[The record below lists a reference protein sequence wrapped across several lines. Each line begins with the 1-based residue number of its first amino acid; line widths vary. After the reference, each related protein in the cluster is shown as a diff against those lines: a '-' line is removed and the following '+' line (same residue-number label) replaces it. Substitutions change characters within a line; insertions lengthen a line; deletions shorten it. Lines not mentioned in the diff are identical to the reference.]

1 MLPLKNLVV
10 AVMGWVV
17 SGLKTI
23 KKGLPLVIEIE
34 GVIKLVIDIA
44 SLWSNCNTSS
54 LNIVKGISEFTVI
67 FGVLYGSF
75 TFKEVLSKVSMS
87 SNTFKGLMVHCEILS
102 MARPKESNV
111 YTIKFIPL
119 GFWVGGLTIPINLI
133 RNRLEAASPDG
144 ILTENL
150 ILVGVMTGAGDGK
163 GVKYEDPPSIE

>member
-1 MLPLKNLVV
+1 MLFMLPLKNLVV

-17 SGLKTI
+17 SGLKTV
-23 KKGLPLVIEIE
+23 KVLPLVIEIE
-34 GVIKLVIDIA
+34 GVIELVIDIA

-87 SNTFKGLMVHCEILS
+87 SNTFKGWMVHCEIVS
-102 MARPKESNV
+102 MAWPKESNV

-119 GFWVGGLTIPINLI
+119 GF
-133 RNRLEAASPDG
+133 
-144 ILTENL
+144 
-150 ILVGVMTGAGDGK
+150 
-163 GVKYEDPPSIE
+163 